1 MWIYSTM
8 PCMLA
13 LHSTSLDS
21 SLLSPSFSFCFF
33 PSLFLKK
40 PRLPKNLSMNISLKK
55 LFFLYPVNFDLQY
68 SIRFHFLVGLVLKII
83 YKDYSTV
90 TNQSE
95 WTLTTN
101 NQYSCTY
108 DYKLRYGFN
117 FWLKLFL
124 WSIFCIPFPE
134 VVMLKFWG
142 REELFAFLT
151 SICNFQFS
159 WPTDHFESH
168 YFGETMLNL
177 LKNQTSIYLILYH
190 AHH

>member
-1 MWIYSTM
+1 M

-101 NQYSCTY
+101 NQYSCTD

-124 WSIFCIPFPE
+124 
-134 VVMLKFWG
+134 
-142 REELFAFLT
+142 
-151 SICNFQFS
+151 
-159 WPTDHFESH
+159 
-168 YFGETMLNL
+168 
-177 LKNQTSIYLILYH
+177 
-190 AHH
+190 